1 LHERAGQIWIFQMLA
16 DFGNLGS
23 VKIGMPARMGK
34 PVAKSPNQIKI
45 VLCKRADQ
53 LHGVGQYDLRG
64 KCT

>member
-1 LHERAGQIWIFQMLA
+1 MLA